1 MPVPSTINDLSTTA
15 GANYPAGTESP
26 STIDDYLRAHA
37 SFIAT
42 LRDGKV
48 GDTGDE
54 TIAGIK
60 TFSSTIVGNISGN
73 AGTATSATTATNL
86 AGGSAGTLPY
96 QTGSGATAQLA
107 AGTSGYVLRCNG
119 AAAPSWTAQSA
130 IDAGSVDGKSFGT
143 FGAAGGILY
152 ATSTSDASATVA
164 GTSGQVLLSGGA
176 GAPTWAA
183 QSSLSVG
190 SATTAT
196 SATSATTATN
206 IAGGSAGAVPYQ
218 SGAGSTALLAAGTS
232 GQVLQSNGAGAPS
245 WVNQSSLAVGSATTA
260 GNVSGTVAIANGG
273 TGQTTASGAFSALKQ
288 DATTSATGVVELAT
302 TAEAQAGTDSVRAI
316 TPQTLQAAKLV
327 FGTSQNTTSGTFI
340 DFTGI
345 PSWARRVTVMLN
357 GVSTNGSSTILIQVG
372 SGSVQTTGYNGVG
385 VGFAGVGIASNGYT
399 TGFGLEDG
407 SDPSFARHGTFV
419 LTHTGS
425 GNAWVAMGNL
435 FRATN
440 SGGMTAGG
448 VSLSGALD
456 RVRLTTLGGVDTF
469 DAGSVNI
476 VWE

>member
-48 GDTGDE
+48 SNTGNE
-54 TIAGIK
+54 TVAGIK
-60 TFSSTIVGNISGN
+60 TFSSTIIGSVSGN

-107 AGTSGYVLRCNG
+107 AGTSGYVLRANG

-196 SATSATTATN
+196 SATSANN
-206 IAGGSAGAVPYQ
+206 ISGGAAGAVPYQ
-218 SGAGSTALLAAGTS
+218 SGSGATALLAAGAS

-245 WVNQSSLAVGSATTA
+245 WVNQSTLTA
-260 GNVSGTVAIANGG
+260 GNVSGVVAVANGG
-273 TGQTTASGAFSALKQ
+273 TGQSTAAGAFNAIKQ

-302 TAEAQAGTDSVRAI
+302 NAELQAGTDATRAV
-316 TPQTLQAAKLV
+316 TPAALFSALDRSLGGNGYQKLPGGLIIQWG
-327 FGTSQNTTSGTFI
+327 FGTGS
-340 DFTGI
+340 TGGGVAVSFPI
-345 PSWARRVTVMLN
+345 SFPTNCAAVTVTHGN
-357 GVSTNGSSTILIQVG
+357 NGSSLG
-372 SGSVQTTGYNGVG
+372 SAKTYNIGLGGFSVALSTD
-385 VGFAGVGIASNGYT
+385 
-399 TGFGLEDG
+399 DG
-407 SDPSFARHGTFV
+407 SNVVAYLADSFRWIAIGY
-419 LTHTGS
+419 
-425 GNAWVAMGNL
+425 
-435 FRATN
+435 
-440 SGGMTAGG
+440 
-448 VSLSGALD
+448 
-456 RVRLTTLGGVDTF
+456 
-469 DAGSVNI
+469 
-476 VWE
+476 

>member
-37 SFIAT
+37 AFIAT

-107 AGTSGYVLRCNG
+107 AGTSGFVLRCNG

-152 ATSTSDASATVA
+152 ATSTSDASATGA

-190 SATTAT
+190 SAANAT
-196 SATSATTATN
+196 SATSATN
-206 IAGGSAGAVPYQ
+206 LAGGAAGAVPYQ
-218 SGAGSTALLAAGTS
+218 SGSGATALLAAGTS

-245 WVNQSSLAVGSATTA
+245 WVNQSTLTT
-260 GNVSGTVAIANGG
+260 GNVSGVVAVANGG
-273 TGQTTASGAFSALKQ
+273 TGQATAAGAFNAIKQ

-302 TAEAQAGTDSVRAI
+302 NAELQAGTDATRAV
-316 TPQTLQAAKLV
+316 TPAALFSALDRSLGGNGYQKLPGGLIIQWG
-327 FGTSQNTTSGTFI
+327 FGNGSTSGGVAVSFPISFPTNC
-340 DFTGI
+340 
-345 PSWARRVTVMLN
+345 AAVTVTHGN
-357 GVSTNGSSTILIQVG
+357 NGSSLG
-372 SGSVQTTGYNGVG
+372 SAKTYNIGLGGFSVAISTD
-385 VGFAGVGIASNGYT
+385 
-399 TGFGLEDG
+399 DG
-407 SDPSFARHGTFV
+407 SNVVAYLSDSFRWIAVGY
-419 LTHTGS
+419 
-425 GNAWVAMGNL
+425 
-435 FRATN
+435 
-440 SGGMTAGG
+440 
-448 VSLSGALD
+448 
-456 RVRLTTLGGVDTF
+456 
-469 DAGSVNI
+469 
-476 VWE
+476 

>member
-1 MPVPSTINDLSTTA
+1 MPVPATINDLSTTA

-54 TIAGIK
+54 TIAGVK
-60 TFSSTIVGNISGN
+60 TFSSTIVGNVSGN
-73 AGTATSATTATNL
+73 AGSATNL

-107 AGTSGYVLRCNG
+107 AGTSGFVLRCNG

-196 SATSATTATN
+196 SATSANN
-206 IAGGSAGAVPYQ
+206 ISGGAAGAVPYQ
-218 SGAGSTALLAAGTS
+218 SGSGATALLAAGTS
-232 GQVLQSNGAGAPS
+232 GQMLQCNGAAAPS
-245 WVNQSSLAVGSATTA
+245 WVNQSTLTA
-260 GNVSGTVAIANGG
+260 GNVSGVVAVANGG
-273 TGQTTASGAFSALKQ
+273 TGQATAAGAFNAIKQ

-302 TAEAQAGTDSVRAI
+302 NAELQAGTDATRAV
-316 TPQTLQAAKLV
+316 TPAALFSALDRSLGGNGYQKLPGGLIIQWG
-327 FGTSQNTTSGTFI
+327 FGNGSTSGGVAVSFPISFPTNC
-340 DFTGI
+340 
-345 PSWARRVTVMLN
+345 AAVTVTHGN
-357 GVSTNGSSTILIQVG
+357 NGSSLG
-372 SGSVQTTGYNGVG
+372 SAKTYSIGLGGFSVALSTD
-385 VGFAGVGIASNGYT
+385 
-399 TGFGLEDG
+399 DG
-407 SDPSFARHGTFV
+407 SNVVAYLADSFRWIAIGY
-419 LTHTGS
+419 
-425 GNAWVAMGNL
+425 
-435 FRATN
+435 
-440 SGGMTAGG
+440 
-448 VSLSGALD
+448 
-456 RVRLTTLGGVDTF
+456 
-469 DAGSVNI
+469 
-476 VWE
+476 

>member
-37 SFIAT
+37 SFLAG

-48 GDTGDE
+48 SNTGTE
-54 TIAGIK
+54 TIAGAK
-60 TFSSTIVGNISGN
+60 TFSSPIVGSLSGN
-73 AGTATSATTATNL
+73 ASTATSATTATNL
-86 AGGSAGTLPY
+86 AGGSLGTIPY
-96 QTGSGATAQLA
+96 QTGSGATAQLD

-119 AAAPSWTAQSA
+119 AATPSWTAQSA

-176 GAPTWAA
+176 GAPSWAS

-218 SGAGSTALLAAGTS
+218 SGSGATALLDAGTS
-232 GQVLQSNGAGAPS
+232 GQVLQSNGAAAPS
-245 WVNQSSLAVGSATTA
+245 WANQSSITA
-260 GNVSGTVAIANGG
+260 GNVSGVVAVANGG
-273 TGQTTASGAFSALKQ
+273 TGQSTAAGAFNAIKQ

-302 TAEAQAGTDSVRAI
+302 NAELQAGTDATRAV
-316 TPQTLQAAKLV
+316 TPAALFSALDRSLGGNGYQKLPGGLIIQWG
-327 FGTSQNTTSGTFI
+327 FGNGSTSGGVAVSFPISFPTNC
-340 DFTGI
+340 
-345 PSWARRVTVMLN
+345 AAVTVTHGN
-357 GVSTNGSSTILIQVG
+357 NGSSLG
-372 SGSVQTTGYNGVG
+372 SAKTYNIGLGGFSVAISTD
-385 VGFAGVGIASNGYT
+385 
-399 TGFGLEDG
+399 DG
-407 SDPSFARHGTFV
+407 SLVKSYLSDSFRWIAIGY
-419 LTHTGS
+419 
-425 GNAWVAMGNL
+425 
-435 FRATN
+435 
-440 SGGMTAGG
+440 
-448 VSLSGALD
+448 
-456 RVRLTTLGGVDTF
+456 
-469 DAGSVNI
+469 
-476 VWE
+476 

>member
-37 SFIAT
+37 SFLAG
-42 LRDGKV
+42 LRDSKV
-48 GDTGDE
+48 ANTGNE
-54 TIAGIK
+54 TIAGTK

-107 AGTSGYVLRCNG
+107 AGTSGYVLRANG

-143 FGAAGGILY
+143 FGDAGGILY
-152 ATSTSDASATVA
+152 ATSTTDASATVA

-176 GAPTWAA
+176 SAPTWAA

-196 SATSATTATN
+196 SATSATSATTATN
-206 IAGGSAGAVPYQ
+206 IAGGAAGAIPYQ
-218 SGAGSTALLAAGTS
+218 SGAGATALLSAGTS
-232 GQVLQSNGAGAPS
+232 GQVFVSGGAGAPS
-245 WVNQSSLAVGSATTA
+245 WVAQSALTA

-273 TGQTTASGAFSALKQ
+273 TGQTTAAAAFGVLKQ

-302 TAEAQAGTDSVRAI
+302 DAETQTGTDTARAI
-316 TPQTLQAAKLV
+316 TPSSLFSA
-327 FGTSQNTTSGTFI
+327 FGRSLT
-340 DFTGI
+340 
-345 PSWARRVTVMLN
+345 
-357 GVSTNGSSTILIQVG
+357 TNGYQKFPGGLILQWGLYNNSDAYLSEGAITVNLPISFPTAALCGMATGRNSTQA
-372 SGSVQTTGYNGVG
+372 TTGGTAAEIVSISTTQITLFVQAHASGDTTNGIYWM
-385 VGFAGVGIASNGYT
+385 ALGY
-399 TGFGLEDG
+399 
-407 SDPSFARHGTFV
+407 
-419 LTHTGS
+419 
-425 GNAWVAMGNL
+425 
-435 FRATN
+435 
-440 SGGMTAGG
+440 
-448 VSLSGALD
+448 
-456 RVRLTTLGGVDTF
+456 
-469 DAGSVNI
+469 
-476 VWE
+476 